1 MSDSSNPV
9 TLARRRPEG
18 PSSTAAPPKESPFY
32 IQAASSPADQ
42 TTFVLKHGETFAVFD
57 RYGDID
63 PEGLGEKGIYH
74 EGTRYLSFL
83 LLTLGDVRPL
93 YLSSNVKDENDLLT
107 IDLTNP
113 DLYSQDRLMVPRS
126 KLHIFRSKFIWQAA
140 AYERIRIHNHSLAAI
155 KETLKIQF
163 DADCADIFEVRGT
176 RRKRWGRYLDP
187 EIASDSVVLAYE
199 GLDAIT
205 RRTRILFSPE
215 PDQIDAGQAIFNL
228 ALPPGAEQT
237 ILMIASFENGPQR
250 AASPLSYDQAMN
262 TEARTVHSLRKEI
275 AEVWTSSEQFNRWFN
290 RATADLHMMTT
301 QTPEGPFPYAGV
313 PWYSTPFGR
322 DGIITALEC
331 LWFHPG
337 LAKGVLRFLASTQA
351 TEIRPEADAEPGKI
365 LHEARGGEMANL
377 GEIPFK
383 RYYGSVDATPLF
395 IFLAGEYFK
404 RTNDLNLIENLW
416 PHIESALEWID
427 HFGDSNGD
435 GFVDYN
441 RKSSSGLVQQG
452 WKDSHD
458 AIFHEDGSPAA
469 GPIALC
475 EVQGYVFAAK
485 QAAASLASSLGKF
498 DLSKRLLEEAE
509 KLRQFFEEQFWCETI
524 STYALALDGK
534 KKPCRVRTSNAGH
547 CLLTGIAGTD
557 RGRKVAQTLL
567 SEESFSGWGI
577 RTVAASEIGYNP
589 MSYHDGSVWPHDNAL
604 ITQGL
609 ARYGLKSAT
618 LKVFEAFFDASVN
631 LDFHRLPELF
641 CGFQRRPGE
650 GPTRYPV
657 ACAPQSWSAAS
668 VFLFLQASLGLT
680 INGKEGLVTFKN
692 PVLPEFITE
701 IRIRNLQSGRG
712 SVDLLLQN
720 HEHDVGI
727 NVLRKTGDAQVLVV
741 I

>member
-1 MSDSSNPV
+1 MSDATHPM
-9 TLARRRPEG
+9 TLARRRIE
-18 PSSTAAPPKESPFY
+18 AAHSVPTPPKESPFY
-32 IQAASSPADQ
+32 IQAASAPADQ

-83 LLTLGDVRPL
+83 LVTLGDVRPL
-93 YLSSNVKDENDLLT
+93 YLSSNVKEDNDLLT
-107 IDLTNP
+107 VDLTNP
-113 DLYSQDRLMVPRS
+113 DLYNQDRLVVPRS

-140 AYERIRIHNHSLAAI
+140 AYERIRIRNHSLVPV
-155 KETLKIQF
+155 KEMLKIQF

-187 EIASDSVVLAYE
+187 DIAGDRVTLAYE
-199 GLDAIT
+199 GLDDIT
-205 RRTRILFSPE
+205 RRTQLRFSPP
-215 PDQIDAGQAIFNL
+215 PDQIDAGQAIFEL
-228 ALPPGAEQT
+228 TLPAGAELT
-237 ILMIASFENGPQR
+237 ILMTTSFESGVPIR
-250 AASPLSYDQAMN
+250 SLPSYDHALNAQ
-262 TEARTVHSLRKEI
+262 ERTVHDLKREI
-275 AEVWTSSEQFNRWFN
+275 AEIWTSSEQFNRWLS
-290 RATADLHMMTT
+290 RAGADLHMMTT
-301 QTPEGPFPYAGV
+301 ETPEGPFPYAGV

-337 LAKGVLRFLASTQA
+337 LAKGVLHFLASTQA
-351 TEIRPEADAEPGKI
+351 TEVRPEVDAEPGKI

-395 IFLAGEYFK
+395 VFLAGEYFK
-404 RTNDLNLIENLW
+404 RTNDLEFIQSIW
-416 PHIESALEWID
+416 PHIESALEWIN

-458 AIFHEDGSPAA
+458 AIFHEDGSPVV

-475 EVQGYVFAAK
+475 EVQGYVYAAK
-485 QAAASLASSLGKF
+485 QAAAVLASSLGKF
-498 DLSKRLLEEAE
+498 ELGKRLLDQAQS
-509 KLRQFFEEQFWCETI
+509 LQQIFEEQFWCEPI
-524 STYALALDGK
+524 STYAIALDGK

-547 CLLTGIAGTD
+547 CLLTGIAAPD
-557 RGRKVAQTLL
+557 RGRQVAQTLL
-567 SEESFSGWGI
+567 SEEGFSGWGI
-577 RTVAASEIGYNP
+577 RTVASSEVGYNP
-589 MSYHDGSVWPHDNAL
+589 MSYHNGSVWPHDNAM
-604 ITQGL
+604 IVQGL
-609 ARYGLKSAT
+609 ARYGLKAAT
-618 LKVFEAFFDASVN
+618 LKVFEAFFEASVN
-631 LDFHRLPELF
+631 FDFHRLPELF

-668 VFLFLQASLGLT
+668 VFLFLQASLGMT
-680 INGKEGLVTFKN
+680 INGKEGIVTFKN
-692 PVLPEFITE
+692 PVLPAFLKEV
-701 IRIRNLQSGRG
+701 RIRNLQSGTG
-712 SVDLLLQN
+712 SVDLLLRN
-720 HEHDVGI
+720 HDHDVGI
-727 NVLRKTGDAQVLVV
+727 NVLRKTGSAQVQVV